1 MNCHSI
7 SKVME
12 YIAYLFW
19 FSFTKLNILW
29 HFLLD
34 WNFLAD
40 FLLLSLTF
48 HRCMR
53 FSFTMVSMVIS
64 VISFDNLLCILVN
77 SNELLFTMWM
87 FADLDLFAVFF
98 LKPGD
103 LEELLCHCLT
113 RLFNFNPAEV
123 LSDSFDLLSAL
134 WMGKMVA
141 MVAMMVK
148 SMTSSSSKANKE

>member
-1 MNCHSI
+1 
-7 SKVME
+7 
-12 YIAYLFW
+12 
-19 FSFTKLNILW
+19 
-29 HFLLD
+29 
-34 WNFLAD
+34 
-40 FLLLSLTF
+40 
-48 HRCMR
+48 
-53 FSFTMVSMVIS
+53 
-64 VISFDNLLCILVN
+64 
-77 SNELLFTMWM
+77 MWM

-103 LEELLCHCLT
+103 LEELFCHCLT

-123 LSDSFDLLSAL
+123 LSDSFNLLSAL

>member
-1 MNCHSI
+1 MKSMLPLFFFLGLRFLTLNLGDF
-7 SKVME
+7 
-12 YIAYLFW
+12 YLLVFTHLFR
-19 FSFTKLNILW
+19 FSFTKLNILG

-34 WNFLAD
+34 WKFLAD

-48 HRCMR
+48 HRCVC
-53 FSFTMVSMVIS
+53 FSLTMVSMVIS
-64 VISFDNLLCILVN
+64 MIS
-77 SNELLFTMWM
+77 MWM
-87 FADLDLFAVFF
+87 FAHLDLFAVFV

-113 RLFNFNPAEV
+113 RLFNFNPADV
-123 LSDSFDLLSAL
+123 LCDSFDLLCAL

-148 SMTSSSSKANKE
+148 SMTSSSSKA

>member
-1 MNCHSI
+1 
-7 SKVME
+7 
-12 YIAYLFW
+12 
-19 FSFTKLNILW
+19 
-29 HFLLD
+29 
-34 WNFLAD
+34 
-40 FLLLSLTF
+40 
-48 HRCMR
+48 
-53 FSFTMVSMVIS
+53 MVSMVIS

-87 FADLDLFAVFF
+87 FADLNLFAVFS

-123 LSDSFDLLSAL
+123 LSDSLDLLSAL